1 MKEWAKKT
9 GSTDKNLLN
18 FDEFGKKFL
27 SKVFYNQAQDE
38 FKRLDTLNGLTKS
51 QKEQM
56 AKVYAELNAAC
67 YAGTVTD
74 IRDKAKAKV
83 GYKLWEEDGYP
94 SILAQYLEWITSDG
108 TRDYNVLS
116 SE

>member
-1 MKEWAKKT
+1 MEGWAKET

-38 FKRLDTLNGLTKS
+38 FKSLDTFKDLTKY

-67 YAGTVTD
+67 YAGKVAD
-74 IRDKAKAKV
+74 IRDKAMAKA
-83 GYKLWEEDGYP
+83 GYKMWEEEGYP

-108 TRDYNVLS
+108 TKDYNVLS